1 MSDKAKFTVTAPSC
15 MEEWDQI
22 IAASPQG
29 TLFSE
34 SQYLN
39 ACGRDFGLFVIHQG
53 RQVKGALCLVY
64 GDNRTTCELDDLVIH
79 NGLMFVPDYTKKQV
93 RSRFERFA
101 ITEAVI
107 EFLDHNFSRIELALA
122 PDFEDLRP
130 FMWHNYHETVSE
142 NKFQLD
148 LRYTSCVDVSTLK
161 GMMDNFE
168 DSDCF
173 RAMETLRQRHIREA
187 QKKGAKMVMMHDTSV
202 FIAYYRDLMERQGEP
217 VPEEKLHRMAT
228 LVNALQYQN
237 KAAIYSVQNHLN
249 EVVYIVV
256 YGWDRKRAY
265 YLFGAG
271 HPEISEAYQG
281 SYAHWCAFV
290 DLANRIGVAQVDME
304 GVNSPKRGWF
314 KLGFGGDLRSYYQ
327 IYKHE

>member
-1 MSDKAKFTVTAPSC
+1 

-22 IAASPQG
+22 VDASNQG

-34 SQYLN
+34 SPYLT
-39 ACGRDFGLFVIHQG
+39 ACGRDFGLFVIRQG

-64 GDNRTTCELDDLVIH
+64 GDNRSTCELDDLVIH
-79 NGLMFVPDYTKKQV
+79 NGLMFVPDETKKPV
-93 RSRFERFA
+93 RSRFERFE
-101 ITEAVI
+101 ITEVVI
-107 EFLDHNFSRIELALA
+107 DFLEKTFSRIELALA

-130 FMWHNYHETVSE
+130 FIWHNYHETAAKK
-142 NKFQLD
+142 KFHLD
-148 LRYTSCVDVSTLK
+148 LRYTSYVDVSTLK

-173 RAMETLRQRHIREA
+173 RAMETLRQRHVREA
-187 QKKGAKMVMMHDTSV
+187 KKKGAKMVMMPDASV
-202 FIAYYRDLMERQGEP
+202 FISYYRVLMERQGDP
-217 VPEEKLHRMAT
+217 VTEEKLLRLEM
-228 LVNALQYQN
+228 LVNALQYKN
-237 KAAIYSVQNHLN
+237 KAAIYSVQNHLD

-256 YGWDRKRAY
+256 YGWDRKQAY

-314 KLGFGGDLRSYYQ
+314 KLGFGGDLRPYYQ